1 MGWQHGKKPKTGFLN
16 QDLDYYIS
24 TFGINFNIG
33 LTKWIEKWKK

>member
-16 QDLDYYIS
+16 QDLDYY
-24 TFGINFNIG
+24 TFEMIFNIA